1 MLQKEEKEEKDSL
14 NIEDFFPCKIKE
26 ETLRTDIIN
35 AINKDQNK
43 VRILTEVLNEDEK
56 NDKKKKIKNYQS
68 FDAFRKKKK
77 RKILN

>member
-35 AINKDQNK
+35 AINIIVASTKHSK
-43 VRILTEVLNEDEK
+43 H
-56 NDKKKKIKNYQS
+56 
-68 FDAFRKKKK
+68 
-77 RKILN
+77 